1 MSKRKTKSYALLL
14 TSYSDVSAP
23 ESNIHI
29 FQSEEDRTQWIAD
42 LQEGSVYSKIDFIS
56 KKKLLKEVEM
66 IEERE
71 GIRYQLLIY
80 WENKLDD
87 WQQVKVQKREQQ
99 NTGKPSLKLTDSR
112 KAKLV
117 LNKMLEYAEIGGME
131 EEHCG
136 MVLEAVVDCFDTIC
150 MEEGDELT
158 MGGLVQQIRQ
168 ILDADE
174 WDINNTLAT

>member
-1 MSKRKTKSYALLL
+1 MSKRKTNSYALLI
-14 TSYSDVSAP
+14 TSFPDDCAP

-29 FQSEEDRTQWIAD
+29 FQNEEDRTSWID
-42 LQEGSVYSKIDFIS
+42 HLEEDHVYSKIDFSS
-56 KKKLLKEVEM
+56 KKKLLKKVEM

-71 GIRYQLLIY
+71 GLKYQLLIY
-80 WENKLDD
+80 WEYKNDL

-158 MGGLVQQIRQ
+158 MEGLVQQIRQ

-174 WDINNTLAT
+174 WDFNNTLAT